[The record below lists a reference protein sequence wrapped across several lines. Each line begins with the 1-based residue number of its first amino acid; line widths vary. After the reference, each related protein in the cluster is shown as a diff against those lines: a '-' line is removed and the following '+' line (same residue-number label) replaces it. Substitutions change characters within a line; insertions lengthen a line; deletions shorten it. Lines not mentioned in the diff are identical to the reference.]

1 VPGANWFPP
10 RTDNTLRSAEESDVC
25 GGEKEV
31 TQQVNYSILSCNQ
44 LTGVHGSTRSVRFL
58 KNHVALKLLETRC
71 SLLSCMYRQDASL
84 HLRNEEGRRGG
95 EERDCLT
102 TLNQLCKQL
111 YTQISTTINQIVFT
125 VCLSGILCMQIWG
138 DR

>member
-1 VPGANWFPP
+1 MPGANWFPP

-31 TQQVNYSILSCNQ
+31 TQQVNYSILRCIQ

-84 HLRNEEGRRGG
+84 HLRDEEGRRRG
-95 EERDCLT
+95 EGPSYNM
-102 TLNQLCKQL
+102 NQLCKQL

-138 DR
+138 ER

>member
-1 VPGANWFPP
+1 MPGANWFPP

-31 TQQVNYSILSCNQ
+31 TQQINYSILSCNQ

-84 HLRNEEGRRGG
+84 HLRDEEGRRGG
-95 EERDCLT
+95 EGPSYNIESAMQAALYSDLYNYKSNCL
-102 TLNQLCKQL
+102 
-111 YTQISTTINQIVFT
+111 Y
-125 VCLSGILCMQIWG
+125 CLSLWYLVHANMG
-138 DR
+138 